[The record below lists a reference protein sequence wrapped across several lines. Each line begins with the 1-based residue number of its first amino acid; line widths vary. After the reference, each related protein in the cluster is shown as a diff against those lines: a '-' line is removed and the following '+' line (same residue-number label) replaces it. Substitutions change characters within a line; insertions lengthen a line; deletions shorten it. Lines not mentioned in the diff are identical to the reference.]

1 MPPSVIRHP
10 EGQLEV
16 GVACR
21 VHKTAGHLFTD
32 HCQVRVLQSACSTPH
47 GWPIRDVGLKPVQ
60 HGVHSGEAGGYASV
74 IRKHCKLLSAIQ
86 QARVAQP
93 RSSSSCEL
101 PPNSAATDEL
111 WAPRR
116 ARSFMKSEA
125 DLEYIGKRLKLD
137 FINSTAENGC
147 PTEENPAVMLENL
160 RALKA
165 KHTMLC
171 SQLKEIT
178 AAQKESM
185 ESIRNNLGS
194 VMKLIQHV
202 QQTTDMEVE
211 PLTGL
216 EQESAEL
223 LSSAISKNSTEY
235 RLANSS
241 YRGFKYEELS
251 EAMLEAVSFS
261 IHSNIKPA
269 ELNTFYQQLQ
279 QHRSERTSST
289 WKICRL
295 ERTD

>member
-1 MPPSVIRHP
+1 MESTV
-10 EGQLEV
+10 EKLE
-16 GVACR
+16 AM
-21 VHKTAGHLFTD
+21 
-32 HCQVRVLQSACSTPH
+32 
-47 GWPIRDVGLKPVQ
+47 
-60 HGVHSGEAGGYASV
+60 
-74 IRKHCKLLSAIQ
+74 
-86 QARVAQP
+86 
-93 RSSSSCEL
+93 
-101 PPNSAATDEL
+101 
-111 WAPRR
+111 
-116 ARSFMKSEA
+116 FMKSEA

-223 LSSAISKNSTEY
+223 LSSAISKNSTEVPPSVVSFGQQQ
-235 RLANSS
+235 LPSESFNSS
-241 YRGFKYEELS
+241 KGFKYEELS

-279 QHRSERTSST
+279 QHRSERTNCGFLSVQKMKHLKMKVSDAKLRILQHLSVVELDRKGHVLLVIAK
-289 WKICRL
+289 WRL
-295 ERTD
+295 LTGWWLSQGVLDLVESPPVPHDLEYER

>member
-1 MPPSVIRHP
+1 MS
-10 EGQLEV
+10 
-16 GVACR
+16 
-21 VHKTAGHLFTD
+21 
-32 HCQVRVLQSACSTPH
+32 LQ
-47 GWPIRDVGLKPVQ
+47 
-60 HGVHSGEAGGYASV
+60 
-74 IRKHCKLLSAIQ
+74 
-86 QARVAQP
+86 
-93 RSSSSCEL
+93 
-101 PPNSAATDEL
+101 
-111 WAPRR
+111 
-116 ARSFMKSEA
+116 FMKSEA

-147 PTEENPAVMLENL
+147 PTENPAVMLENL

-202 QQTTDMEVE
+202 QQTTDME

-223 LSSAISKNSTEY
+223 LSSAISKNSTEV
-235 RLANSS
+235 RHSSHKLILLLFNSS
-241 YRGFKYEELS
+241 KGFKYEELS

-269 ELNTFYQQLQ
+269 ELNTFYQQLHGFLSVQ
-279 QHRSERTSST
+279 KMKHLKMKVSDAKLRILQHLSVVELDRKGHVLLVIAKWRLLTGWWLSQGVLDLVESPPVPHDLEYER
-289 WKICRL
+289 
-295 ERTD
+295 